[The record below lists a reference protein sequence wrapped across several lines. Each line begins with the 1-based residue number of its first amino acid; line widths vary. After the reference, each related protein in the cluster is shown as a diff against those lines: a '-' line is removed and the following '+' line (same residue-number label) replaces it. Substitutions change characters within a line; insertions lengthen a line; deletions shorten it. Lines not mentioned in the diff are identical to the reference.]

1 MGLLSWNRRPWS
13 GRHKVLPD
21 TRRTTLLSRTPFNKW
36 SNWRIAQC
44 PQYLGNKIAAATAAA
59 AMELRE
65 RNCGKAF
72 RIPLETKLTPPPSWL
87 QASTLCSSSPPSEV
101 SRAFFHEL
109 V

>member
-21 TRRTTLLSRTPFNKW
+21 TRRTTSLSRTPFSKW
-36 SNWRIAQC
+36 FNWRTAQS
-44 PQYLGNKIAAATAAA
+44 LGNKITASTAAAT
-59 AMELRE
+59 MELQE

-72 RIPLETKLTPPPSWL
+72 RIPLETKLTPAPSWL